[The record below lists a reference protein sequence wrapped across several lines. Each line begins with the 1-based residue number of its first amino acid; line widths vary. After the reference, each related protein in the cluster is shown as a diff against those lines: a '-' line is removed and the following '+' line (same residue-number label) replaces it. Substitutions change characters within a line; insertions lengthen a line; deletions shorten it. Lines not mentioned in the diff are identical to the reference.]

1 MKTTFLVLLS
11 FILFFTKA
19 AIAQFSGDWVYT
31 TNGNAVTIVGYLG
44 LGGALNVPSTINGLP
59 VTRIGADVFHS
70 FTGLT
75 TITIPEGV
83 VDIGNNAFAFCSS
96 LTTVVLP
103 ESLTSI
109 GHSSFYSCQRLA
121 SITIPINVTNIV
133 EYGFSG
139 CSGLT
144 NITIWSSTLT
154 MGMANFADC
163 SSLISV
169 FFMGNAPTITWDHT
183 TFSGDDHATVY
194 YIPGTTG
201 WGATTFDGRPTQLW
215 IPLPAITQ
223 QPLGVTTNRG
233 ATVTVT
239 VSASS
244 PFPISYQWTFNGTNI
259 SGATNSRF
267 TITGIT
273 PERLG
278 TYAVL
283 LTNAY
288 GAVTSSNAVLSLYAY
303 TVNAHING
311 QGSVSVNPEQAS
323 YLDGTSVTVTAV
335 PADGWAFVGWS
346 GNLSGEINPATLLI
360 TGSNKSLTANFKP
373 LWQFNATAG
382 IGGTVSWTPQQI
394 NYLDGAL
401 ITVTAVASNGFAFT
415 GWSGVTNSP
424 VNPLLLKLSGN
435 AEVQAHFV
443 APARV
448 DLSSLNQTY
457 DGTARAVIATTT
469 PPALALNLSY
479 NGSSSPPTNAGIY
492 TVIATVS
499 DPVYRGST
507 TNTLVIGKATALV
520 TLSGLSQSYDGTAK
534 PVMVDTTP
542 SNLWVS
548 VIYDGSVRVPINAG
562 NYTAVGTINNVNYQG
577 SATNTLVIGKATA
590 LVTLSGLY
598 QTYDGTAKPVT
609 VNTTPSNV
617 TVTVTYNG
625 SVSIPINAGSYT
637 VVGTVNNVNYQ
648 GSATN
653 TLVIGKATALVTL
666 SGLSQMYD
674 GTAKPVTVSTTPS
687 GLTVSVTYDGSV
699 SIPINAGSY
708 TVAGTVNNANY
719 QGSAI
724 NTLVIGKATALVAL
738 IGLSQMYDGTAKPVT
753 VSTTPSGLTVS
764 VTYDGSVSIPINAGS
779 CTVVA
784 IVNNVNYQ
792 GSATNTLVIGKAT
805 ALVALSGLSQM
816 YDGTAKPVTVSTT
829 PSGLTVSVT
838 YDGSV
843 SIPIN
848 AGSYTVAG
856 TVNNAN
862 YQGSAINTLVI
873 GKATALVALIGLSQ
887 MYDGTAKCV
896 TFSTTPSNL
905 LASLS
910 YDWSSTCPSDV
921 GVYIVIGTINDTN
934 YLGSATNTLTIYA
947 VAPVIVQHPHSQT
960 VSLGSDVNFTV
971 VATGAPL
978 FFQWRKNGVD
988 VSGATNSTFIITNV
1002 QFADAGAYKLVVSN
1016 SGGMATTEAVIL
1028 TVVQPVSITG
1038 QPQSTNVNLGGTVS
1052 FTILAGGGDTLSYQW
1067 LRNATP
1073 IPGAISTSLTITNA
1087 QAADDADYS
1096 VLVSNIV
1103 TSASSTIAHL
1113 LVVIPPVITT
1123 QPLSRTNLAGTTA
1136 SFSVTAAGTNPNY
1149 QWRKAGIDLM
1159 DATNSTLTLIGISEG
1174 SAGVYDAV
1182 VWNPAGWNVST
1193 AATLTVLVPATII
1206 TSPTNE
1212 SILLSNSL
1220 TFNVVAYGTGPLQ
1233 YQWRKYWLPIQGAT
1247 NNSYSIESVRTS
1259 DAGSYDVLVTN
1270 VVGRATSSNA
1280 MLIVL
1285 YPPSFLVQ
1293 PSNSIVA
1300 LDGTAA
1306 FSVVADGVPAPTY
1319 QWYLQGAPLPGCT
1332 NSGLYLTEVTAT
1344 EAGTYHVV
1352 ISNSC
1357 GYATSTAAT
1366 LTVVLPALTL
1376 AEALDAPGF
1385 LWTTGGNSPWIPQ
1398 TNVTSDGVDAA
1409 VSGTITNYQQ
1419 SWVET
1424 VVNGPGQVTFM
1435 WKASSEFGFDLLT
1448 FVVNGVQQAQLS
1460 GETEWLQR
1468 TQSVSP
1474 GQHELRWVYSKD
1486 GSDSAGL
1493 DCGWLDQVKYVPEP
1507 GVAQPVYVLTS
1518 KVRQRDGLFQMDML
1532 GEPGK
1537 TITVEA
1543 STNLSNWLPLVM
1555 ITNWTGS
1562 SRFTDPDTAAN
1573 PSRYYRLRT
1582 P

>member
-637 VVGTVNNVNYQ
+637 VVGTVNN
-648 GSATN
+648 
-653 TLVIGKATALVTL
+653 
-666 SGLSQMYD
+666 
-674 GTAKPVTVSTTPS
+674 
-687 GLTVSVTYDGSV
+687 
-699 SIPINAGSY
+699 
-708 TVAGTVNNANY
+708 AN
-719 QGSAI
+719 
-724 NTLVIGKATALVAL
+724 
-738 IGLSQMYDGTAKPVT
+738 
-753 VSTTPSGLTVS
+753 
-764 VTYDGSVSIPINAGS
+764 
-779 CTVVA
+779 
-784 IVNNVNYQ
+784 
-792 GSATNTLVIGKAT
+792 
-805 ALVALSGLSQM
+805 
-816 YDGTAKPVTVSTT
+816 
-829 PSGLTVSVT
+829 
-838 YDGSV
+838 
-843 SIPIN
+843 
-848 AGSYTVAG
+848 
-856 TVNNAN
+856 
-862 YQGSAINTLVI
+862 
-873 GKATALVALIGLSQ
+873 
-887 MYDGTAKCV
+887 
-896 TFSTTPSNL
+896 
-905 LASLS
+905 
-910 YDWSSTCPSDV
+910 
-921 GVYIVIGTINDTN
+921 
-934 YLGSATNTLTIYA
+934 
-947 VAPVIVQHPHSQT
+947 
-960 VSLGSDVNFTV
+960 
-971 VATGAPL
+971 
-978 FFQWRKNGVD
+978 
-988 VSGATNSTFIITNV
+988 
-1002 QFADAGAYKLVVSN
+1002 
-1016 SGGMATTEAVIL
+1016 
-1028 TVVQPVSITG
+1028 
-1038 QPQSTNVNLGGTVS
+1038 
-1052 FTILAGGGDTLSYQW
+1052 
-1067 LRNATP
+1067 
-1073 IPGAISTSLTITNA
+1073 
-1087 QAADDADYS
+1087 
-1096 VLVSNIV
+1096 
-1103 TSASSTIAHL
+1103 
-1113 LVVIPPVITT
+1113 
-1123 QPLSRTNLAGTTA
+1123 
-1136 SFSVTAAGTNPNY
+1136 
-1149 QWRKAGIDLM
+1149 
-1159 DATNSTLTLIGISEG
+1159 
-1174 SAGVYDAV
+1174 
-1182 VWNPAGWNVST
+1182 
-1193 AATLTVLVPATII
+1193 
-1206 TSPTNE
+1206 
-1212 SILLSNSL
+1212 
-1220 TFNVVAYGTGPLQ
+1220 
-1233 YQWRKYWLPIQGAT
+1233 
-1247 NNSYSIESVRTS
+1247 
-1259 DAGSYDVLVTN
+1259 
-1270 VVGRATSSNA
+1270 
-1280 MLIVL
+1280 
-1285 YPPSFLVQ
+1285 
-1293 PSNSIVA
+1293 
-1300 LDGTAA
+1300 
-1306 FSVVADGVPAPTY
+1306 
-1319 QWYLQGAPLPGCT
+1319 
-1332 NSGLYLTEVTAT
+1332 
-1344 EAGTYHVV
+1344 
-1352 ISNSC
+1352 
-1357 GYATSTAAT
+1357 
-1366 LTVVLPALTL
+1366 
-1376 AEALDAPGF
+1376 
-1385 LWTTGGNSPWIPQ
+1385 
-1398 TNVTSDGVDAA
+1398 
-1409 VSGTITNYQQ
+1409 
-1419 SWVET
+1419 
-1424 VVNGPGQVTFM
+1424 
-1435 WKASSEFGFDLLT
+1435 
-1448 FVVNGVQQAQLS
+1448 
-1460 GETEWLQR
+1460 
-1468 TQSVSP
+1468 
-1474 GQHELRWVYSKD
+1474 
-1486 GSDSAGL
+1486 
-1493 DCGWLDQVKYVPEP
+1493 
-1507 GVAQPVYVLTS
+1507 
-1518 KVRQRDGLFQMDML
+1518 
-1532 GEPGK
+1532 
-1537 TITVEA
+1537 
-1543 STNLSNWLPLVM
+1543 
-1555 ITNWTGS
+1555 
-1562 SRFTDPDTAAN
+1562 
-1573 PSRYYRLRT
+1573 
-1582 P
+1582 

>member
-637 VVGTVNNVNYQ
+637 VVGT
-648 GSATN
+648 
-653 TLVIGKATALVTL
+653 
-666 SGLSQMYD
+666 
-674 GTAKPVTVSTTPS
+674 
-687 GLTVSVTYDGSV
+687 
-699 SIPINAGSY
+699 
-708 TVAGTVNNANY
+708 
-719 QGSAI
+719 
-724 NTLVIGKATALVAL
+724 
-738 IGLSQMYDGTAKPVT
+738 
-753 VSTTPSGLTVS
+753 
-764 VTYDGSVSIPINAGS
+764 
-779 CTVVA
+779 
-784 IVNNVNYQ
+784 VNNVNYQ